1 MSRFKI
7 LGASILALSL
17 VAGASGAALGTDIIV
32 GHGIPKAKVDV
43 CAKVG
48 GSLLELKSNF
58 KFGQWFRLSDLA
70 PGTYTI
76 TVRAAKPGTCKG
88 KVLINT
94 GPLTF
99 NGSEDLSVI
108 AAAPKGKPTVLVFD
122 NSEGYLG
129 DSDTPVLSI
138 KHAANV
144 GKADV
149 YLNILVND
157 KFAAAATPTATGVKR
172 GEAVYVPFLN
182 VDVQVGVTRTGS
194 SKLLNQTPYWEVQDG
209 KINHVVAI
217 GTPKQF
223 RFLRYRTDN
232 PGD

>member
-1 MSRFKI
+1 MTRFRI

-17 VAGASGAALGTDIIV
+17 VAGASGAALGTDLVV

-58 KFGQWFRLSDLA
+58 KFGQWFKLKNLA
-70 PGTYTI
+70 AGTYTI
-76 TVRAAKPGTCKG
+76 TVRAAKPGNCNG

-94 GPLTF
+94 GPLAF

-108 AAAPKGKPTVLVFD
+108 ATKASGKLGLQIFD
-122 NSEGYLG
+122 NSEGYIG
-129 DSDTPVLSI
+129 SSDTPVLSI

-144 GKADV
+144 GKVDV
-149 YLNILVND
+149 YLNVLLND
-157 KFAAAATPTATGVKR
+157 RPSVAATPTASGVKR
-172 GEAVYVPFLN
+172 GDAVYLPFSNL
-182 VDVQVGVTRTGS
+182 DIKVGVAKTGS
-194 SKLLNQTPYWEVQDG
+194 TKLVAETPYWEVQDG
-209 KINHVVAI
+209 KINHVVAV
-217 GTPKQF
+217 GTPKQL